1 MNASERIEPRYPT
14 LAATGFFSLWIAV
27 LSLPMWSGRFLA
39 TPFSDQYKAGYGFRA
54 WAAEQWR
61 TTGKVP
67 LWNPEIFGGM
77 PFVGGMHG
85 DIFYPTAWLRLILPV
100 DVAMN
105 LGFAGHYVLA
115 GLFAYLLLRR
125 LHIAWAGSVVGGV
138 AYQLSG
144 IVASYVNPGHD
155 GKLFVTA
162 LFPLALLGLVMALRD
177 KKWEGYAVV
186 SLAVGLGFLSP
197 HAQLLYYMLVASGIF
212 ALYLTFGEP
221 TDEAVQ
227 PRLLRLGGSLL
238 AIFVAFGIG
247 AIQMLPFYYYIPFSP
262 RSESIGGWER
272 ATSYA
277 IPWEHV
283 PEFFL
288 SRFVGEGTMKGNTY
302 WGGNG
307 IKFHSEYLGLPVIAL
322 AILGVAGA
330 GQRRLKLWLGG
341 IATLFMLV
349 SLGAGTPFYRVW
361 YDVMPF
367 MKQVRAAGMALYIVA
382 FVVAIFAAI
391 GVERLLR
398 GDGQRHA
405 QIWLGTAA
413 AIVLL
418 AVLGAFGGLAESLA
432 TFVDTR
438 LQAPRIQN
446 AMAAGSTI
454 RAGALTSA
462 VALAALGGIGWFLSK
477 KRLQVGIAGLLVMAV
492 VGTDLWWNAR
502 TFWNYS
508 DAPDGLF
515 AGDEVTNHILDTDSP
530 FRALN
535 LQVYPATNRQGT
547 VLMAYGIPELLGH
560 HGNELHAFDEL
571 MGGQDVWRNLPPF
584 VPPFQGQGDLK
595 LLDLYAVKYVIVPS
609 RLGLDSIP
617 GFRRALSNVPAASG
631 IQAHLFE
638 REGDIPYARI
648 VPAALKLPAEQLVPT
663 VMDPRFPIDLLVVFD
678 STTGV
683 DAPTVTGIPEP
694 LASSVSVT
702 EWHPGHMRLQIDP
715 PAPQAA
721 FVVVSE
727 NWYFEWRATVDG
739 EPVTTVPGNGALITV
754 PVAAGARQIELN
766 FESDA
771 YRAGKAIML
780 VSVVLVAAGFVG
792 PIVARRKRVV

>member
-54 WAAEQWR
+54 WAAEQWK
-61 TTGKVP
+61 TTGHVP

-77 PFVGGMHG
+77 PFVAGMHG

-197 HAQLLYYMLVASGIF
+197 HPQLLYYMLIASGIF

-221 TDEAVQ
+221 TDEAIQ
-227 PRLLRLGGSLL
+227 PRVLRLGGSLL
-238 AIFVAFGIG
+238 AIVVAFGIG
-247 AIQMLPFYYYIPFSP
+247 AIQMVPFYYYIPFSP
-262 RSESIGGWER
+262 RSQSIGGWER
-272 ATSYA
+272 ATSFA
-277 IPWEHV
+277 IPWEHL
-283 PEFFL
+283 PEL
-288 SRFVGEGTMKGNTY
+288 LLAHFVGEGTVRGVTY

-307 IKFHSEYLGLPVIAL
+307 IKFHSEYVGLPVVAL
-322 AILGVAGA
+322 AVLGMGGGGRA
-330 GQRRLKLWLGG
+330 RLKWWLGG

-349 SLGAGTPFYRVW
+349 ALGASTPFYRVW
-361 YDVMPF
+361 YTVMPF
-367 MKQVRAAGMALYIVA
+367 MGQVRAPGMAFYIVA
-382 FVVAIFAAI
+382 LIVAVFAAMGADRI
-391 GVERLLR
+391 LNGEGKSHV
-398 GDGQRHA
+398 QV
-405 QIWLGTAA
+405 WLG
-413 AIVLL
+413 L
-418 AVLGAFGGLAESLA
+418 AVGLVVLAALGGVGGLARSLA
-432 TFVDTR
+432 TFVEAR
-438 LQAPRIQN
+438 LQVPRVEN
-446 AMAAGSTI
+446 AMAASSAI
-454 RAGALTSA
+454 RAGALASG
-462 VALAALGGIGWFLSK
+462 VALAAAAGISWGYMKHQL
-477 KRLQVGIAGLLVMAV
+477 RARHAALLLIGVI
-492 VGTDLWWNAR
+492 GTDLWWNAR

-508 DAPDGLF
+508 DAPDVLF
-515 AGDEVTNHILDTDSP
+515 GGDEITDFLRAQELP
-530 FRALN
+530 FRVLN
-535 LQVYPATNRQGT
+535 LQAYPANNLQGT

-571 MGGQDVWRNLPPF
+571 MGGQDAWRNLPF
-584 VPPFQGQGDLK
+584 YGGSDIR
-595 LLDLYAVKYVIVPS
+595 LLDLYSTRYIIAPS

-617 GFRRALSNVPAASG
+617 GFRRALSNVAAASG

-638 REGDIPYARI
+638 REWKAPYVRLI
-648 VPAALKLPAEQLVPT
+648 PAALKLPEDQVIQTVLDPLFPLGRLVALDSAADIDVPT
-663 VMDPRFPIDLLVVFD
+663 PTAIPDSLEASIRVV
-678 STTGV
+678 
-683 DAPTVTGIPEP
+683 
-694 LASSVSVT
+694 
-702 EWHPGHMRLQIDP
+702 EWEPGHMRFEISP
-715 PAPQAA
+715 PAPERA
-721 FVVVSE
+721 FALVSE
-727 NWYFEWRATVDG
+727 NWYMDWRATVDG
-739 EPVTTVPGNGALITV
+739 QPVTPLRGDGALITV
-754 PVAAGARQIELN
+754 PLPAGAREVELT

-771 YRAGKAIML
+771 YQTGKAIMIVCSLL
-780 VSVVLVAAGFVG
+780 VVSGFVG

>member
-1 MNASERIEPRYPT
+1 MNASERIEPRYPA

-105 LGFAGHYVLA
+105 IGFAVHYVLA

-144 IVASYVNPGHD
+144 VVASYVNPGHD

-197 HAQLLYYMLVASGIF
+197 HPQLLYYMLVASGIF

-221 TDEAVQ
+221 TDETIR
-227 PRLLRLGGSLL
+227 PRVLRLGGSLL

-247 AIQMLPFYYYIPFSP
+247 AIQMVPFYYYIPFSP
-262 RSESIGGWER
+262 RSQSIGSWER
-272 ATSYA
+272 ATSFA
-277 IPWEHV
+277 IPWEHL
-283 PEFFL
+283 PEL
-288 SRFVGEGTMKGNTY
+288 LLAHFVGEGTVRGVTY

-307 IKFHSEYLGLPVIAL
+307 IKFHSEYVGLPVVAL
-322 AILGVAGA
+322 AVLGVSGGGLA
-330 GQRRLKLWLGG
+330 RLKWWLGG
-341 IATLFMLV
+341 IAALFMLV
-349 SLGAGTPFYRVW
+349 ALGANTPFYRVW
-361 YDVMPF
+361 YTVMPF
-367 MKQVRAAGMALYIVA
+367 MGQVRAPGMAFYIVA
-382 FVVAIFAAI
+382 LIVAAFAAM
-391 GVERLLR
+391 GTDRLLS
-398 GDGQRHA
+398 GEGKSHVQV
-405 QIWLGTAA
+405 WLGLA
-413 AIVLL
+413 VGL
-418 AVLGAFGGLAESLA
+418 AVLAALGGVGGLARSFA
-432 TFVDTR
+432 TFVEAR
-438 LQAPRIQN
+438 LQAPRVEN
-446 AMAAGSTI
+446 AMAASSAI
-454 RAGALTSA
+454 RAGALASS
-462 VALAALGGIGWFLSK
+462 VALAAAAVISWGYMKHQLRARHAALLLIG
-477 KRLQVGIAGLLVMAV
+477 VI
-492 VGTDLWWNAR
+492 GTDLWWNAR

-508 DAPDGLF
+508 DAPDVLF
-515 AGDEVTNHILDTDSP
+515 GGDEITNFLGAQELP
-530 FRALN
+530 FRVLN
-535 LQVYPATNRQGT
+535 LQVYPATNAQGT

-571 MGGQDVWRNLPPF
+571 MGGQDVWRNLPF
-584 VPPFQGQGDLK
+584 FQRGDLT
-595 LLDLYAVKYVIVPS
+595 LLDLYATRYVIGRANV
-609 RLGLDSIP
+609 GFDSIP
-617 GFRRALSNVPAASG
+617 GFVLALQNVPTASG
-631 IQAHLFE
+631 VRANLFE
-638 REGDIPYARI
+638 RVWKAPYVRLI
-648 VPAALKLPAEQLVPT
+648 RAALKLPEDQVIQT
-663 VMDPRFPIDLLVVFD
+663 VLDRRFPLGRLVALD
-678 STTGV
+678 SAADI
-683 DAPTVTGIPEP
+683 DAPTPTVIPDSLE
-694 LASSVSVT
+694 ASIRVT
-702 EWHPGHMRLQIDP
+702 EWEPGHMKLEISP
-715 PAPQAA
+715 PTPEQAFA
-721 FVVVSE
+721 LVSE
-727 NWYFEWRATVDG
+727 NWYVDWRATVDG
-739 EPVTTVPGNGALITV
+739 QPVTPLRGDGALITV
-754 PVAAGARQIELN
+754 PLPAGARVVELN